1 MPNSAIDHFCFVTPT
16 TTTTMKRRILVNIK
30 RELVALICLQYRFA
44 ATG

>member
-1 MPNSAIDHFCFVTPT
+1 MPNSAIDHFCFVTP
-16 TTTTMKRRILVNIK
+16 TTTMKRRILVNIK